1 MKNWWSTCKEISLCV
16 VCSLCKGCC
25 IEWIKAQDQ
34 ILYLKEISYFSANTI
49 IYNKRCKPVL
59 MMWPES
65 TRAKVWR
72 HSCSLYSASV
82 AQAWHYTF
90 HLSWG
95 LLAIFVAKNSKVAP
109 PDSWPAAKPIFWRMM
124 IHHTWPWPLAWSLR
138 PIITIGRGGRGHPGA
153 FICCLTLKR
162 ESDLK

>member
-16 VCSLCKGCC
+16 LCSLCKGCC

-72 HSCSLYSASV
+72 HSCSQYSASV

-95 LLAIFVAKNSKVAP
+95 LLAIYVAKNSKVAAP
-109 PDSWPAAKPIFWRMM
+109 PDQPPSLFSDGWWSITPGPD
-124 IHHTWPWPLAWSLR
+124 PWP
-138 PIITIGRGGRGHPGA
+138 GHSGQLLLLGEGA
-153 FICCLTLKR
+153 EVILVHL
-162 ESDLK
+162 SVA